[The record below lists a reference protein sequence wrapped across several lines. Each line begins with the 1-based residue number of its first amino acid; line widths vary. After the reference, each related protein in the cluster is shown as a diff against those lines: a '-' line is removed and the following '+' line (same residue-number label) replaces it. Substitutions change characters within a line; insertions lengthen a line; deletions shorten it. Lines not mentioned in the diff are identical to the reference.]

1 MPVPQHLELER
12 KILARSHSLSAL
24 LQPEASAKL
33 DAVAKELLVHLMS
46 GSADADRSGLVQ
58 KEVRRR
64 FARLSSDQC
73 NLLSFCVLAEVAEL
87 ISESVNLSSDFTSLR
102 LQIARDTISKL
113 TQTLSNIMK
122 KISDTLDSIIQNLK

>member
-1 MPVPQHLELER
+1 MPVPQHLEIDR

-24 LQPEASAKL
+24 LQPEARAKL

-46 GSADADRSGLVQ
+46 GSADADPSDLVQ
-58 KEVRRR
+58 KELRRR

-73 NLLSFCVLAEVAEL
+73 NLLSFYVLAEVVSRLSKSMKPGSEL
-87 ISESVNLSSDFTSLR
+87 KPLR

-113 TQTLSNIMK
+113 TQLLSNIMK
-122 KISDTLDSIIQNLK
+122 ETSDTLDSIIQNLR